1 MILGLETTSND
12 ICCFLER
19 KKLFGFSIKDGPRF
33 VVRKLFHLFR
43 DFAPESPQEVV
54 DQSTV
59 EEREVQGFLL
69 HHYLGSSHD
78 AFDGRDGA
86 ASDLDLGFGAVF
98 ELAAGD
104 LTDEFRAVG
113 HHAKY

>member
-1 MILGLETTSND
+1 MKPHQTTSVV
-12 ICCFLER
+12 
-19 KKLFGFSIKDGPRF
+19 FSREKNVRFSVKAGPRF

-59 EEREVQGFLL
+59 DEREVQGFLL

-113 HHAKY
+113 HHAKVLK